1 MHPLGYLL
9 ALAIG
14 VSLGLL
20 GAGGSILA
28 VPVFHYALGYAVKSS
43 VAMSLAVVGAT
54 SAVGA
59 LQRYRLGQLDARAV
73 LSFAP
78 SAMVG
83 SFVGARLA
91 LLVPATA
98 QLTLFAVTML
108 AAAAF
113 MWRGRPDHDA
123 TPSRPHP
130 VLVALAGLG
139 VGLLSGMVGVGG
151 GFLIVPAL
159 VLLLGVHIKEAV
171 GTSLGVIAL
180 NAFTGFAGY
189 LGKVELDPPAMAA
202 FTALAVAGLFLG
214 ERLGRRV
221 SGAGLR
227 RQFAAFLLLVG
238 AFILF
243 QTLSGRG

>member
-1 MHPLGYLL
+1 MPFLGYLF

-28 VPVFHYALGYAVKSS
+28 VPVFHYVLGYAVKPS

-59 LQRYRLGQLDARAV
+59 VQRHRMGQVDLRAV
-73 LSFAP
+73 ASFLP
-78 SAMVG
+78 TAMLG
-83 SFVGARLA
+83 SFLGARLA
-91 LLVPATA
+91 LQVPETA
-98 QLTLFAVTML
+98 QLTVFAVTML
-108 AAAAF
+108 AAAVF
-113 MWRGRPDHDA
+113 MWRGRPEHEA
-123 TPSRPHP
+123 APTRPHP
-130 VLVALAGLG
+130 VLVAGAGLA

-159 VLLLGVHIKEAV
+159 VLLLGVHIKQAV

-189 LGKVELDPPAMAA
+189 LGKVELDLPAMAL
-202 FTALAVAGLFLG
+202 FTALAVAGLFIG

-227 RQFAAFLLLVG
+227 RQFAAFLLAVG